1 MHFAALIVPMIPGM
15 IWLWI
20 FYRTDWYEP
29 EPKQL
34 VLATFGLGVLAIL
47 PAFGGE
53 RLAGMIY
60 PFLEHIEQ
68 AQQNSGG
75 GTAAQA
81 LPMLIG
87 CFLIIGPCEEV
98 AKFLAVRLFVYRHR
112 EFNEPLDG
120 IIYAAAA
127 ALGFASLENVLYVID
142 WHTGQVHWGTLGVR
156 SLLALPGHVIFSTT
170 WGYALGR
177 QKFDPR
183 YRVWPMVLA
192 SAMLHGLYDFLLV
205 YVPTR
210 PLILLYMSVMA
221 PVIVRQI
228 KLLRA
233 DSPFAPSVVAEP
245 PPPPRIA
252 AGGARDGD
260 AT

>member
-1 MHFAALIVPMIPGM
+1 MGHAALIVPMIPGV

-20 FYRTDWYEP
+20 IYRTDWYEP
-29 EPKQL
+29 EPKRL

-47 PAFGGE
+47 PAFAGE
-53 RLAGMIY
+53 RLAGHIY
-60 PFLEHIEQ
+60 PFLEQMEQ
-68 AQQNSGG
+68 ATLLHSVSPW
-75 GTAAQA
+75 
-81 LPMLIG
+81 PMLIG
-87 CFLIIGPCEEV
+87 CFLVIGPCEEL

-142 WHTGQVHWGTLGVR
+142 WHTFHVHWGTLGVR
-156 SLLALPGHVIFSTT
+156 SLLALPGHVIFATT

-177 QKFDPR
+177 QKFDAS
-183 YRVWPMVLA
+183 YRVWPMVVLA
-192 SAMLHGLYDFLLV
+192 ALLHGLYDFLLM
-205 YVPTR
+205 YGPTR
-210 PLILLYMSVMA
+210 PLILLYMSLMV

-228 KLLRA
+228 RLLRA
-233 DSPFAPSVVAEP
+233 DSPFAPGAQALATEVA
-245 PPPPRIA
+245 PRTA
-252 AGGARDGD
+252 AGGGGHDGG